1 MKMIKYQCSY
11 CNTLYEEGSCPSCG
25 ALRGDA
31 TKINYTPNIEKR
43 KKMLSEGSNSELV
56 YRVIYMIHFFVG
68 FSFAGII
75 MAVPTSIVHIISI
88 FAMRKKPKDN
98 VYNGFKVQSPRRRIT
113 FLSVVRILDMIM
125 CVISVVLLTLAVIY
139 ADEF

>member
-11 CNTLYEEGSCPSCG
+11 CNTLYDEASCPSCG
-25 ALRGDA
+25 ALRKDA
-31 TKINYTPNIEKR
+31 TRINYTSDIESRKR
-43 KKMLSEGSNSELV
+43 ALSEGNNFELV
-56 YRVIYMIHFFVG
+56 YRILYTIHFIVG

-75 MAVPTSIVHIISI
+75 MAVPTSILHMISI
-88 FAMRKKPKDN
+88 FAMRKRPRNN
-98 VYNGFKVQSPRRRIT
+98 VYNGFKVESTRRRIT
-113 FLSVVRILDMIM
+113 FLSVIRVLDMIM